1 MTKKSLINRICIYCF
16 WIHHK
21 CRILRYHNSRMF
33 FRRLLALFYDLLL
46 IAGILL
52 SFTLFIVIINGN
64 AVSSFLGSNLMLLS
78 YFLISF
84 IFYIY
89 FWYFNEGQ
97 TLGMQAWKIK
107 LVADDNQA
115 ISIKSML
122 IRLVLG
128 LLFGSIAGLN
138 FFVILFRSD
147 KRSLNDIYSKTKIV
161 RS

>member
-1 MTKKSLINRICIYCF
+1 
-16 WIHHK
+16 
-21 CRILRYHNSRMF
+21 MF

-52 SFTLFIVIINGN
+52 SFTLLTVIINGG
-64 AVSSFLGSNLMLLS
+64 AISSFLGSNLMLLS

-89 FWYFNEGQ
+89 FWYFNDGQ

-122 IRLVLG
+122 QRLVLG

-147 KRSLNDIYSKTKIV
+147 KRSLNDIFSKTKIV

>member
-1 MTKKSLINRICIYCF
+1 
-16 WIHHK
+16 
-21 CRILRYHNSRMF
+21 MF

-52 SFTLFIVIINGN
+52 SFTLLIVIINGG
-64 AVSSFLGSNLMLLS
+64 AISSFLGSNLMLLS

-84 IFYIY
+84 IFYVY
-89 FWYFNEGQ
+89 FWRFNDGQ

-122 IRLVLG
+122 QRLVLG
-128 LLFGSIAGLN
+128 LFFGSIAGLN

>member
-1 MTKKSLINRICIYCF
+1 
-16 WIHHK
+16 
-21 CRILRYHNSRMF
+21 MF

-52 SFTLFIVIINGN
+52 SFTLLIVIINGG
-64 AVSSFLGSNLMLLS
+64 AISSFLGGNLMLLS

-84 IFYIY
+84 IFYVY
-89 FWYFNEGQ
+89 FWRFNDGQ

-122 IRLVLG
+122 QRLVLG
-128 LLFGSIAGLN
+128 LFFGSIVGLN

-147 KRSLNDIYSKTKIV
+147 KRSLNDIFSKTRIV

>member
-1 MTKKSLINRICIYCF
+1 
-16 WIHHK
+16 
-21 CRILRYHNSRMF
+21 MF

-115 ISIKSML
+115 ISIQSML

-161 RS
+161 RI

>member
-1 MTKKSLINRICIYCF
+1 
-16 WIHHK
+16 
-21 CRILRYHNSRMF
+21 MF

-52 SFTLFIVIINGN
+52 SFTLLIVIINGG
-64 AVSSFLGSNLMLLS
+64 AISSFLGGNLMLLS

-84 IFYIY
+84 IFYVY
-89 FWYFNEGQ
+89 FWYFNDGQ

-122 IRLVLG
+122 QRLVLG

-147 KRSLNDIYSKTKIV
+147 KKSLNDIFSKTRIV

>member
-1 MTKKSLINRICIYCF
+1 
-16 WIHHK
+16 
-21 CRILRYHNSRMF
+21 MF

-52 SFTLFIVIINGN
+52 SFTLLIVIINGG
-64 AVSSFLGSNLMLLS
+64 AISSFLGGNLMLLS

-89 FWYFNEGQ
+89 FWYFNDGQ

-122 IRLVLG
+122 QRLVLG

-147 KRSLNDIYSKTKIV
+147 KRSLNDIFSKTKIV

>member
-1 MTKKSLINRICIYCF
+1 
-16 WIHHK
+16 
-21 CRILRYHNSRMF
+21 MF

-52 SFTLFIVIINGN
+52 SFTLLIVIINGS
-64 AVSSFLGSNLMLLS
+64 AISSFLGSNLMLLS

-107 LVADDNQA
+107 LVADDDQA
-115 ISIKSML
+115 ISIQSML

>member
-1 MTKKSLINRICIYCF
+1 
-16 WIHHK
+16 
-21 CRILRYHNSRMF
+21 MF

-52 SFTLFIVIINGN
+52 SFTLLIVIINGS
-64 AVSSFLGSNLMLLS
+64 AISSFLGSNLMLLS

-138 FFVILFRSD
+138 FLVILFRSD

-161 RS
+161 RI

>member
-1 MTKKSLINRICIYCF
+1 
-16 WIHHK
+16 
-21 CRILRYHNSRMF
+21 MF

-52 SFTLFIVIINGN
+52 SFTLLIVIINGG
-64 AVSSFLGSNLMLLS
+64 AISSFLGGNLMLLS

-84 IFYIY
+84 TFYIY
-89 FWYFNEGQ
+89 FWYFNDGQ

-122 IRLVLG
+122 QRLVLG

-147 KRSLNDIYSKTKIV
+147 KRSLNDIFSKTKIV

>member
-1 MTKKSLINRICIYCF
+1 
-16 WIHHK
+16 
-21 CRILRYHNSRMF
+21 MF

-52 SFTLFIVIINGN
+52 SFTLLIVIINGS
-64 AVSSFLGSNLMLLS
+64 AISSFLGSNLMLIS

-89 FWYFNEGQ
+89 FWYFNDGQ

-122 IRLVLG
+122 QRLVLG

-138 FFVILFRSD
+138 FL
-147 KRSLNDIYSKTKIV
+147 
-161 RS
+161 

>member
-1 MTKKSLINRICIYCF
+1 
-16 WIHHK
+16 
-21 CRILRYHNSRMF
+21 MF

-52 SFTLFIVIINGN
+52 SYTLLIVIINGG
-64 AVSSFLGSNLMLLS
+64 AISSILGSNLMLLS

-115 ISIKSML
+115 ISIQSML

>member
-1 MTKKSLINRICIYCF
+1 
-16 WIHHK
+16 
-21 CRILRYHNSRMF
+21 MF

-52 SFTLFIVIINGN
+52 SFTLLIVIINGG
-64 AVSSFLGSNLMLLS
+64 AISSFLGSNLMLLS

-84 IFYIY
+84 IFYVY
-89 FWYFNEGQ
+89 FWRFNDGQ

-107 LVADDNQA
+107 LVTDDNQA

-122 IRLVLG
+122 QRLVLG
-128 LLFGSIAGLN
+128 LFFGSIAGLN

>member
-1 MTKKSLINRICIYCF
+1 
-16 WIHHK
+16 
-21 CRILRYHNSRMF
+21 MF

-52 SFTLFIVIINGN
+52 SFTLLIVIINGS
-64 AVSSFLGSNLMLLS
+64 AISSFLGSNLMLIS

-89 FWYFNEGQ
+89 FWYFNDGQ

-107 LVADDNQA
+107 LVADENQA
-115 ISIKSML
+115 ISVKSML
-122 IRLVLG
+122 QRLVLG

-147 KRSLNDIYSKTKIV
+147 KKSLNDIFTKTRIV

>member
-1 MTKKSLINRICIYCF
+1 
-16 WIHHK
+16 
-21 CRILRYHNSRMF
+21 MF

-52 SFTLFIVIINGN
+52 SFTLLIVIINGG
-64 AVSSFLGSNLMLLS
+64 AISSFLGGNLMLLS

-84 IFYIY
+84 IFYVY
-89 FWYFNEGQ
+89 FWYFNDGQ

-107 LVADDNQA
+107 LVADDNQS

-122 IRLVLG
+122 QRLVLG

-147 KRSLNDIYSKTKIV
+147 KRSLNDIFSKTKIV

>member
-1 MTKKSLINRICIYCF
+1 
-16 WIHHK
+16 
-21 CRILRYHNSRMF
+21 MF

-52 SFTLFIVIINGN
+52 SFTLLIVIINGG
-64 AVSSFLGSNLMLLS
+64 AISSFLGGNLMLLS

-84 IFYIY
+84 IFYVY
-89 FWYFNEGQ
+89 FWYFNDGQ

-122 IRLVLG
+122 QRLVLG

-147 KRSLNDIYSKTKIV
+147 KRSLNDIFSKTRIV

>member
-1 MTKKSLINRICIYCF
+1 
-16 WIHHK
+16 
-21 CRILRYHNSRMF
+21 MF

-52 SFTLFIVIINGN
+52 SFTLLIVIINGG
-64 AVSSFLGSNLMLLS
+64 AISSFLGGNLMLLS

-84 IFYIY
+84 IFYVY
-89 FWYFNEGQ
+89 FWYFNDGQ

-107 LVADDNQA
+107 LVADDNQTV
-115 ISIKSML
+115 SIKSML
-122 IRLVLG
+122 QRLVLG

-147 KRSLNDIYSKTKIV
+147 KKSLNDIFSKTRIV

>member
-1 MTKKSLINRICIYCF
+1 
-16 WIHHK
+16 
-21 CRILRYHNSRMF
+21 MF

-52 SFTLFIVIINGN
+52 SFTLMIVIINGG
-64 AVSSFLGSNLMLLS
+64 AISSFLGSNLMLLS

-84 IFYIY
+84 IFYVY
-89 FWYFNEGQ
+89 FWRFNDGQ

-122 IRLVLG
+122 QRLVLG

-147 KRSLNDIYSKTKIV
+147 KKSLNDIFSKTKIV

>member
-1 MTKKSLINRICIYCF
+1 
-16 WIHHK
+16 
-21 CRILRYHNSRMF
+21 MF

-46 IAGILL
+46 IAGIFL
-52 SFTLFIVIINGN
+52 SFTLFTVIINGG
-64 AVSSFLGSNLMLLS
+64 AISSFLGSNLMLLS

-89 FWYFNEGQ
+89 FWYFNDGQ

-122 IRLVLG
+122 QRLVFG

-147 KRSLNDIYSKTKIV
+147 KRSLNDIFSKTKIV

>member
-1 MTKKSLINRICIYCF
+1 MVIGVSLLLGVGVRKSVLLSFLMSIPLILLSSIYEIIF
-16 WIHHK
+16 GVLNSFSEID
-21 CRILRYHNSRMF
+21 ILY
-33 FRRLLALFYDLLL
+33 LL
-46 IAGILL
+46 IA
-52 SFTLFIVIINGN
+52 
-64 AVSSFLGSNLMLLS
+64 
-78 YFLISF
+78 FLISF
-84 IFYIY
+84 IFYVY
-89 FWYFNEGQ
+89 FWHFNDGQ

-122 IRLVLG
+122 QRLVLG

-147 KRSLNDIYSKTKIV
+147 KKSLNDIFSKTRIV

>member
-1 MTKKSLINRICIYCF
+1 
-16 WIHHK
+16 
-21 CRILRYHNSRMF
+21 MF

-52 SFTLFIVIINGN
+52 SFTLLIVIINGG
-64 AVSSFLGSNLMLLS
+64 AISSFLGSNLMLLS

-84 IFYIY
+84 IFYVY
-89 FWYFNEGQ
+89 FWRFNDGQ

-122 IRLVLG
+122 QRLVLG

-147 KRSLNDIYSKTKIV
+147 KKSLNDIFSKTRIV

>member
-1 MTKKSLINRICIYCF
+1 
-16 WIHHK
+16 
-21 CRILRYHNSRMF
+21 MF

-52 SFTLFIVIINGN
+52 SYTLLIVIINGG
-64 AVSSFLGSNLMLLS
+64 AISSILGSNLMLLS

>member
-1 MTKKSLINRICIYCF
+1 
-16 WIHHK
+16 
-21 CRILRYHNSRMF
+21 MF

-52 SFTLFIVIINGN
+52 SFTLLTVIINGG
-64 AVSSFLGSNLMLLS
+64 AISSFLGSNLMLLS

-89 FWYFNEGQ
+89 FWYFNDGQ

-122 IRLVLG
+122 QRLVFG

-147 KRSLNDIYSKTKIV
+147 KRSLNDIFSKTKIV

>member
-1 MTKKSLINRICIYCF
+1 
-16 WIHHK
+16 
-21 CRILRYHNSRMF
+21 MF

-115 ISIKSML
+115 ISIQSML

>member
-1 MTKKSLINRICIYCF
+1 
-16 WIHHK
+16 
-21 CRILRYHNSRMF
+21 MF

-52 SFTLFIVIINGN
+52 SFTLLIVIINGS
-64 AVSSFLGSNLMLLS
+64 AISSFLGSNLMLIS

-89 FWYFNEGQ
+89 FWYFNDGQ

-107 LVADDNQA
+107 LVADENQA
-115 ISIKSML
+115 ISVKSML
-122 IRLVLG
+122 QRLVLG

-147 KRSLNDIYSKTKIV
+147 KRSLNDIFSKTRIV
-161 RS
+161 RI

>member
-1 MTKKSLINRICIYCF
+1 
-16 WIHHK
+16 
-21 CRILRYHNSRMF
+21 MF

-52 SFTLFIVIINGN
+52 SFTLLIVIINGS
-64 AVSSFLGSNLMLLS
+64 AISSFLGSNLMLLS

-89 FWYFNEGQ
+89 FWHFNEAQ

-138 FFVILFRSD
+138 FLVILFRSD

-161 RS
+161 RI

>member
-1 MTKKSLINRICIYCF
+1 
-16 WIHHK
+16 
-21 CRILRYHNSRMF
+21 MF

-52 SFTLFIVIINGN
+52 SYTLLIVIINGG
-64 AVSSFLGSNLMLLS
+64 AISSILGSNLMLLS

-107 LVADDNQA
+107 LVADDDQA
-115 ISIKSML
+115 ISIQSML

>member
-1 MTKKSLINRICIYCF
+1 
-16 WIHHK
+16 
-21 CRILRYHNSRMF
+21 MF

-52 SFTLFIVIINGN
+52 SFTLLIVIINGS
-64 AVSSFLGSNLMLLS
+64 AISSFLGSNLMLIS

-89 FWYFNEGQ
+89 FWYFNDGQ

-138 FFVILFRSD
+138 FLVILFRSD

-161 RS
+161 RI

>member
-1 MTKKSLINRICIYCF
+1 
-16 WIHHK
+16 
-21 CRILRYHNSRMF
+21 MF

-52 SFTLFIVIINGN
+52 SFTLLIVIINGG
-64 AVSSFLGSNLMLLS
+64 AISSFLGGNLILLS

-84 IFYIY
+84 IFYVY
-89 FWYFNEGQ
+89 FWRFNDGQ

-122 IRLVLG
+122 QRLVLG

-147 KRSLNDIYSKTKIV
+147 KKSLNDIFSKTRIV

>member
-1 MTKKSLINRICIYCF
+1 
-16 WIHHK
+16 
-21 CRILRYHNSRMF
+21 MF

-52 SFTLFIVIINGN
+52 SFTLLIVIINGG
-64 AVSSFLGSNLMLLS
+64 AISSFLGSNLMLLS

-84 IFYIY
+84 IFYVY
-89 FWYFNEGQ
+89 FWHFNDGQ

-122 IRLVLG
+122 QRLVLG
-128 LLFGSIAGLN
+128 LFFGSAAGLN

-147 KRSLNDIYSKTKIV
+147 KRSLNDIFSKTKIV

>member
-1 MTKKSLINRICIYCF
+1 
-16 WIHHK
+16 
-21 CRILRYHNSRMF
+21 MF

-52 SFTLFIVIINGN
+52 SFTLLIVIINGG
-64 AVSSFLGSNLMLLS
+64 AISSFLGSNLMLLS

-89 FWYFNEGQ
+89 FWYFNDGQ

-122 IRLVLG
+122 QRLVFG

-161 RS
+161 RT

>member
-1 MTKKSLINRICIYCF
+1 
-16 WIHHK
+16 
-21 CRILRYHNSRMF
+21 MF

-52 SFTLFIVIINGN
+52 SFTLLIVIINGG
-64 AVSSFLGSNLMLLS
+64 AISSFLGSNLMLLS

-84 IFYIY
+84 IFYVY
-89 FWYFNEGQ
+89 FWYFNDGQ

-122 IRLVLG
+122 QRLVLG

-147 KRSLNDIYSKTKIV
+147 KRSLNDIFSKTKIV

>member
-1 MTKKSLINRICIYCF
+1 
-16 WIHHK
+16 
-21 CRILRYHNSRMF
+21 MF

-52 SFTLFIVIINGN
+52 SFTLLIVIINGG
-64 AVSSFLGSNLMLLS
+64 AISSFLGGNLMLLS

-84 IFYIY
+84 IFYVY
-89 FWYFNEGQ
+89 FWYFNDGQ

-122 IRLVLG
+122 QRLVLG

-147 KRSLNDIYSKTKIV
+147 KRSLNDIFSKTKIV

>member
-1 MTKKSLINRICIYCF
+1 
-16 WIHHK
+16 
-21 CRILRYHNSRMF
+21 MF

-89 FWYFNEGQ
+89 FWYFNDGQ

-122 IRLVLG
+122 QRLVLG

>member
-1 MTKKSLINRICIYCF
+1 
-16 WIHHK
+16 
-21 CRILRYHNSRMF
+21 MF

-52 SFTLFIVIINGN
+52 SFTLLIVIINGG
-64 AVSSFLGSNLMLLS
+64 AISSFLGSNLMLIS

-84 IFYIY
+84 IFYVY
-89 FWYFNEGQ
+89 FWYFNDGQ

-122 IRLVLG
+122 QRLVLG

-147 KRSLNDIYSKTKIV
+147 KRSLNDIFSKTKIV

>member
-1 MTKKSLINRICIYCF
+1 
-16 WIHHK
+16 
-21 CRILRYHNSRMF
+21 MF

-52 SFTLFIVIINGN
+52 SFTLLIVIINGG
-64 AVSSFLGSNLMLLS
+64 AISSFLGSNLMLLS

-84 IFYIY
+84 TFYIY
-89 FWYFNEGQ
+89 FWYFNDGQ

-122 IRLVLG
+122 QRLVLG

-147 KRSLNDIYSKTKIV
+147 KRSLNDIFSKTKIV